1 MEKIIKYYKDI
12 LGIDLNDSQHPISN
26 KINSIESSTETDKKI
41 KEHHL
46 RILGLSL
53 MDIKEYDEDIYDY
66 YIKRIVNNTDIS
78 IHGHIFEINQCAHF
92 IRVSKE
98 KELNFKFGEPNLNE
112 PDFIVNECGFEIT
125 SSRFANYNAGANPGI
140 KLLRKFREKNGKEY
154 ADTNC
159 ALIIDINQMSYHTI
173 KNGQPVSPT
182 FEEVRETIRKESKFG
197 LVLFF
202 VEWIEKKDDNFFF
215 KGTVYSDYNE
225 SCKPDLKE
233 MIQQK
238 FVTKQE
244 KIEGKLY
251 LSSN

>member
-12 LGIDLNDSQHPISN
+12 LGIDLNDSQHPISS
-26 KINSIESSTETDKKI
+26 KINSIESSSEIDKKI

-53 MDIKEYDEDIYDY
+53 MCIKEYDENIYNY

-92 IRVSKE
+92 IRTSQE
-98 KELNFKFGEPNLNE
+98 NELNFKFGEPNLNE
-112 PDFIVNECGFEIT
+112 PDFIINHCGFEIT
-125 SSRFANYNAGANPGI
+125 SSRFANYSTNANPGI
-140 KLLRKFREKNGKEY
+140 KLLGKFREKNRKKY

-173 KNGQPVSPT
+173 KNGQPVTPT
-182 FEEVRETIRKESKFG
+182 FEEVREIIIKESKFG

-202 VEWIEKKDDNFFF
+202 VEWIKKENNNFLF
-215 KGTVYSDYNE
+215 KGTVYSDYNKN
-225 SCKPDLKE
+225 CKPDLKE

-238 FVTKQE
+238 FITKQK
-244 KIEGKLY
+244 KIKGKLY

>member
-78 IHGHIFEINQCAHF
+78 IHGHIFEINQCAQF

-202 VEWIEKKDDNFFF
+202 VEWIEKKDALNR
-215 KGTVYSDYNE
+215 
-225 SCKPDLKE
+225 
-233 MIQQK
+233 
-238 FVTKQE
+238 
-244 KIEGKLY
+244 
-251 LSSN
+251 